1 MVISKRSA
9 GQRMIALV
17 LAVVLSAAVGCGRAD
32 QSDPLRP
39 TLVLYAFDA
48 EGVLLQQQMT
58 DVSVDTALGREIRV
72 GQLGGKPVVLAES
85 GVGMTNA
92 AMTTQAMLDRYRP
105 VAVVFS
111 GIAGGVDSTLN
122 IGDIVV
128 CSTWT
133 THDYGQYDAEGFYYR
148 GISFFVPADD
158 SIQRVGHVA
167 VDEGLLAAARTLQ
180 SDQPSLKKVGERTP
194 QLAFGGRGASG
205 NSFIDNR
212 DKRQWL
218 ADSLHAR
225 VVDMESAAVV
235 QVCTVNDVP
244 CLVFRS
250 ASDLA
255 GGSGSETAH
264 TQMEQFMAI
273 AAENSS
279 RVVMAFLEKL

>member
-1 MVISKRSA
+1 
-9 GQRMIALV
+9 MILGLILV
-17 LAVVLSAAVGCGRAD
+17 FGAAVGCGCAD
-32 QSDPLRP
+32 QADPLRP

-48 EGVLLQQQMT
+48 EGTLLQQQMT
-58 DVSVDTALGREIRV
+58 GVSVDTALGRAIRV
-72 GQLGGKPVVLAES
+72 GQISGKAVVLAES

-92 AMTTQAMLDRYRP
+92 AMTTQHLLDRYQP
-105 VAVVFS
+105 AAVVFS

-133 THDYGQYDAEGFYYR
+133 THDYGHYDAEGFCYR
-148 GISFFVPADD
+148 GISFYVPEAD
-158 SIQRVGHVA
+158 SIRRVGHVA
-167 VDEGLLAAARTLQ
+167 VDKELLTVARTLRA
-180 SDQPSLKKVGERTP
+180 DQLSLKKIGDRTP
-194 QLAFGGRGASG
+194 QVAIGGRGASG
-205 NSFIDNR
+205 NSFIDNIE
-212 DKRQWL
+212 KRRWL

-279 RVVMAFLEKL
+279 RVVIAFLDKL